1 MHVPWRH
8 LLACPLAALQ
18 GVRSLSRF
26 YLVLFMP
33 VFFGPYWSWVAEATN
48 FAFAFF
54 FSIMLQTAVSG
65 LINTTLCLED
75 PFTASVVRLCRY

>member
-1 MHVPWRH
+1 M
-8 LLACPLAALQ
+8 LACSLAALQ

-54 FSIMLQTAVSG
+54 FSILLQTAVSG
-65 LINTTLCLED
+65 LIVLAATAATLGAAWL
-75 PFTASVVRLCRY
+75 RYLRAP